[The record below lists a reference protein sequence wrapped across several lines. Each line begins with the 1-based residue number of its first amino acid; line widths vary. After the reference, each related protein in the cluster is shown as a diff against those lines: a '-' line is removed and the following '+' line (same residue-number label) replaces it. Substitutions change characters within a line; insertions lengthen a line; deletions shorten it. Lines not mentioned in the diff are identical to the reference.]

1 MLKIVFLQTSAFFTF
16 QHAHLSKHNF
26 LSFSSLLGLLANIK
40 CCRGDTMVLPRQ
52 GRDGRPIT
60 NRNPNLYRGLPITVR
75 VTVKHSEGGS
85 PMDRGFF
92 TRRILL
98 KACGFQATEIF
109 TLHDSRK
116 GGYFDVTFKRVA
128 DCVRLLRVFEE
139 KRDLPEMKILTAEPH
154 FSLPLQRER
163 EVMVHVYNP
172 FVPVADVV
180 TFLTRYFDKVGSG
193 TEIRDDLGIW
203 TGKRLFKVTLKT
215 DGKGAIFH
223 PPSSFAIGGNRGYL
237 VYAGQPKHCRSCGK
251 AGHVAANCS
260 ASLCKICKQEG
271 HQTKDC
277 KQAKCCNL
285 CGEASH
291 LYRTCPKRCRT
302 YAQAAKA
309 DQGEAEEM
317 FRVTPTTKAPRQLNG
332 TKEDT
337 ERDKVEKEIEATES
351 QSTALPPEP
360 PSPQDSESMEEEA
373 AVEKQQGEWQTV
385 KNKNKKRT
393 RPAMKQRSERQ
404 LSQSGPRSGP
414 PQTAHLQ
421 SNEKPMVSEGN
432 TEGKMETSSWPTHHL
447 ETSPASFA
455 QPHSG
460 TLLPAWSHQY
470 PE

>member
-1 MLKIVFLQTSAFFTF
+1 
-16 QHAHLSKHNF
+16 
-26 LSFSSLLGLLANIK
+26 
-40 CCRGDTMVLPRQ
+40 
-52 GRDGRPIT
+52 
-60 NRNPNLYRGLPITVR
+60 
-75 VTVKHSEGGS
+75 
-85 PMDRGFF
+85 
-92 TRRILL
+92 
-98 KACGFQATEIF
+98 
-109 TLHDSRK
+109 
-116 GGYFDVTFKRVA
+116 
-128 DCVRLLRVFEE
+128 
-139 KRDLPEMKILTAEPH
+139 
-154 FSLPLQRER
+154 
-163 EVMVHVYNP
+163 MVHVYNP

-309 DQGEAEEM
+309 DHGEAEEM
-317 FRVTPTTKAPRQLNG
+317 FRVTPTTKAPRELNG

-351 QSTALPPEP
+351 QSTAPPPEP
-360 PSPQDSESMEEEA
+360 SSPQDSESMEEEA
-373 AVEKQQGEWQTV
+373 AVEKQQGEWRTV
-385 KNKNKKRT
+385 KNKKSKRERRRSKGVSQRSGKRRLPSDTDDKGSSSSDEEVPERHRQKRRQSSRALEDETPELQKIGDNKETNAPQLCLQPEEASAPQPLESGSSEAIIAPQLQEAGNSNPPEGVSFGEASPAKVISKSAHYVNLQMPLEQNTAKEIYLSPSKVKEFELTTGMKEQTKGLGLSETVVLGEWRTVKNKK
-393 RPAMKQRSERQ
+393 
-404 LSQSGPRSGP
+404 
-414 PQTAHLQ
+414 
-421 SNEKPMVSEGN
+421 
-432 TEGKMETSSWPTHHL
+432 
-447 ETSPASFA
+447 
-455 QPHSG
+455 
-460 TLLPAWSHQY
+460 
-470 PE
+470 